1 MFDGYY
7 DLDKDDE
14 DDGEELP
21 AKTSVTSRSSKQ
33 PTGGLRKRD
42 AALMSEVRP
51 LLLALL
57 FKFCLYISNSDPPL

>member
-33 PTGGLRKRD
+33 PTGGLRKHD
-42 AALMSEVRP
+42 AALMSEVRS
-51 LLLALL
+51 L
-57 FKFCLYISNSDPPL
+57 FISSFV